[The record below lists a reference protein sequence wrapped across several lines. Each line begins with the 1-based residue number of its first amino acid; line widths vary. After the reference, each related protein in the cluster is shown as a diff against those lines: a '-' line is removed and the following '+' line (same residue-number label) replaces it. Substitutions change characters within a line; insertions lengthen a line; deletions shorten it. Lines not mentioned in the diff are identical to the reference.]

1 VTFRRRLG
9 IVAALSLF
17 AATAL
22 AHRLDEY
29 LQATRLAFARDRI
42 VLKIDLTP
50 GVDVAPTVFARID
63 TNRDGQISEGEGR
76 AYSQQVLNEIVIE
89 LDGRKQRLEIVRF
102 EFPTFEEMSLG
113 VGIIR
118 IEARAPWTV
127 TPGTH
132 ELFVRNNH
140 RPDCGVYLVN
150 ALVPASPDIE
160 ITAQKRDPLQREMRV
175 EFKR

>member
-1 VTFRRRLG
+1 MFRRRLG
-9 IVAALSLF
+9 VVAVLLLF
-17 AATAL
+17 PATAL

-50 GVDVAPTVFARID
+50 GVDVAPTVIARID
-63 TNRDGQISEGEGR
+63 SSRDGRISEVEAR
-76 AYSQQVLNEIVIE
+76 AYAKLVLNEIVME
-89 LDGRKQRLEIVRF
+89 LDGRKQRLEIVRI
-102 EFPTFEEMSLG
+102 EFPPFEEMSLG
-113 VGIIR
+113 VGFIR
-118 IEARAPWTV
+118 IEARATWTL
-127 TPGTH
+127 TPGSH

-140 RPDCGVYLVN
+140 RPDCAVYLVN

-160 ITAQKRDPLQREMRV
+160 ITGQKRDPLQREIRI

>member
-1 VTFRRRLG
+1 MFRRRLG
-9 IVAALSLF
+9 VVAVLLLF
-17 AATAL
+17 PATAL

-50 GVDVAPTVFARID
+50 GVDVAPTVFAQID
-63 TNRDGQISEGEGR
+63 SSRDRQISEGESR
-76 AYSQQVLNEIVIE
+76 AYAKQVLNEIGIE
-89 LDGRKQRLEIVRF
+89 LDGRKQRLEIVRI

-118 IEARAPWTV
+118 IEARATWTL
-127 TPGTH
+127 TPGSH

-160 ITAQKRDPLQREMRV
+160 ITGQKRDPLQREIRV